1 MKIQP
6 GQFRGL
12 PARLKRR
19 ALRSGALMQ
28 AGWQLLWCRCR
39 SDSPWRRQ
47 PAKGHLRGIDF
58 YTPTQLLWVVANAM
72 RDYRNVHGCYPN
84 LLQPGG
90 FNEKV
95 FWFKFFGELRVPQA
109 GDKLA
114 IRQMLPASLQGRVR
128 CLPVVW
134 QSPHPSLPDNDT
146 LPAGVYYLKAN
157 LGSGLFKRIT
167 YPLSPD
173 DRLALEQE
181 AKGWLASE
189 FGLSDGEWWYQTFT
203 PILFLEQ
210 SVAGDADSISWN
222 FYTLNGQVPMIG
234 MFIKHA
240 DGRYSSTWLD
250 AQFQRLPHQSDL
262 NPVDH
267 DGPPVGGQEM
277 LALAREIGA
286 SFNAVRVD
294 FLQGDDGLPYLCE
307 LTFAAGNAL
316 TRRHRDVEHLLGDPW
331 QVMT

>member
-6 GQFRGL
+6 GQYRGL
-12 PARLKRR
+12 PAKLKRR

-28 AGWQLLWCRCR
+28 AGWQLWRCWCR

-47 PAKGHLRGIDF
+47 PTPGHLRGIDF

-84 LLQPGG
+84 LVQPGG

-95 FWFKFFGELRVPQA
+95 FRFKFFGELRVPLA

-114 IRQMLPASLQGRVR
+114 LQALLPAAVRGRVR
-128 CLPVVW
+128 CMPVVW
-134 QSPHPSLPDNDT
+134 QSPHPSLPDNEA

-157 LGSGLFKRIT
+157 LGSGLFKRIR
-167 YPLSPD
+167 YPLSPE
-173 DRLALEQE
+173 DRQALEQE
-181 AKGWLASE
+181 ATGWLASE

-203 PILFLEQ
+203 PLLLLER
-210 SVAGDADSISWN
+210 SVAGEVDSISWN
-222 FYTLNGQVPMIG
+222 FYTLNGHIPMIG
-234 MFIKHA
+234 MYIKHA
-240 DGRYSSTWLD
+240 DGRCSSTWLD
-250 AQFQRLPHQSDL
+250 AQFRRLAHQSDL
-262 NPVDH
+262 TSVDH
-267 DGPPVGGQEM
+267 DGPPPGGHEM

-316 TRRHRDVEHLLGDPW
+316 TRRHPDVERLLGDPW
-331 QVMT
+331 RVLK